1 VIDLGTD
8 SPTSYGPSTNTNSN
22 ESDFMEAMRSKI
34 VEEVKGQVS
43 ILATIK
49 FVEWCLMNEWFLSVF
64 ITKRKK

>member
-43 ILATIK
+43 ILATII
-49 FVEWCLMNEWFLSVF
+49 FVE
-64 ITKRKK
+64 